1 MAKRMGECSGVSLI
15 IALIPSQGLCLRDL
29 IISLITVSKYHR
41 IGVRLQRM
49 NFGGTQKFSLSVP
62 LPFFYTYPNLPVTA
76 LLFIH
81 LLIEQIRHYFVPGDV
96 LGHQTAAVNPTD
108 KVTLLS
114 CGLYF
119 GLGKQTINK
128 QTDTM

>member
-1 MAKRMGECSGVSLI
+1 MNRQK
-15 IALIPSQGLCLRDL
+15 CLRL
-29 IISLITVSKYHR
+29 HHLLVRNRCYYVFETVS
-41 IGVRLQRM
+41 
-49 NFGGTQKFSLSVP
+49 SVSNYYSVEIYY
-62 LPFFYTYPNLPVTA
+62 LLCTFAIFYTYPNLPVTA
-76 LLFIH
+76 LLSIH